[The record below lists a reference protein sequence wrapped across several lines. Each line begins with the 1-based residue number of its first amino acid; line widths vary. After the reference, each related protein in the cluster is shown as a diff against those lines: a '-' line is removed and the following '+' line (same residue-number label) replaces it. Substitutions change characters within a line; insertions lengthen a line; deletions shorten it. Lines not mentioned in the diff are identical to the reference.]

1 VTTSEQKPVP
11 EGWAPLRRSSPF
23 VQLVGP
29 LHGKEAAGGLAIGL
43 RVEQKHLNTQGVAHG
58 GMLVALADTALGI
71 VLSLSEEPPRPMV
84 TVSLSVDFTSAARLG
99 AGVEARVEIE
109 KSGKRLAFASCHVT
123 VEGRLALRASG
134 VFAFVAAPR
143 GKEGFEG

>member
-1 VTTSEQKPVP
+1 MTTPDPKPIPV
-11 EGWAPLRRSSPF
+11 GWTPLRRSSPF

-29 LHGKEAAGGLAIGL
+29 LHGKEAGGGLAIGL

-71 VLSLSEEPPRPMV
+71 VLSLSEDPPRPMV

-99 AGVEARVEIE
+99 DWVEARVRIE
-109 KSGKRLAFASCHVT
+109 KSGKRLAFASCHVE
-123 VEGRLALRASG
+123 VAGRLVLRASG
-134 VFAFVAAPR
+134 VFAFVPAPR

>member
-1 VTTSEQKPVP
+1 MTVAETKPIP
-11 EGWAPLRRSSPF
+11 AGWAPLPRGSPF

-29 LHGKEAAGGLAIGL
+29 LHGKEAGGNLAIGL

-58 GMLVALADTALGI
+58 GMLVALADTALGM
-71 VLSLSEEPPRPMV
+71 VLYRAEDPPRPMV

-99 AGVEARVEIE
+99 DWVEAHVRIE
-109 KSGKRLAFASCHVT
+109 KEGKRLAFASCRVT
-123 VEGRLALRASG
+123 VEDRLVLRASG

-143 GKEGFEG
+143 GKERFEG